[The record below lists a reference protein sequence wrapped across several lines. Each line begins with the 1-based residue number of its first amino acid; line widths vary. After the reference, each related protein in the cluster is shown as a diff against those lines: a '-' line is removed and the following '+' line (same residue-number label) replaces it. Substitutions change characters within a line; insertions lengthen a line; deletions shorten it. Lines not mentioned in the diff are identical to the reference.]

1 MGSHNRVSNRRVVI
15 TGLGIVSPL
24 GLDTPSTWQ
33 ALVAGRSGIGPIT
46 RFDASRFET
55 RIAGEVKGFN
65 PADFMSPRQARR
77 MDRFAQLA
85 VAAAGQALA
94 QSRLKIDG
102 STENTTGVVLGSGLG
117 GVDTFYEQ
125 ARVLMDKGPDRL
137 SPFTMPMMTLDMAA
151 AQVSIALGLKGP
163 NFVISSACSSGTDAV
178 GLAFG
183 LLRSGE
189 LDVIMAGGTDAGVH
203 PVCVAGYSALKALST
218 RNENPETASRPF
230 DATRDGFIISEGS
243 AVLVLENLE
252 HALARGAA
260 VIAEVAGYSATSDA
274 DHITHPSDSGE
285 GGIRVIRQAL
295 AGAGMLPADIDYINA
310 HGTSTPINDR
320 METAAVK
327 SVFGDHAYRVPISS
341 TKSMTGH
348 LIGAAGALEAA
359 ICALVIQQ
367 GCIPPTINLTHPD
380 PDCDLDYVPG
390 EARKAAVNAAL
401 SNSFGFG
408 GRNSAL
414 VLRRFRDDTSLQD
427 KEQNV

>member
-1 MGSHNRVSNRRVVI
+1 MESHFHRPKQRVVV
-15 TGLGIVSPL
+15 TGIGIVSPL
-24 GLDTPSTWQ
+24 GLDTPGTWQ

-46 RFDASRFET
+46 HFDASRFET
-55 RIAGEVKGFN
+55 RIAGEVKGFD
-65 PADFMSPRQARR
+65 PALFMSPREARR

-85 VAAAGQALA
+85 VAAAQQALS
-94 QSRLKIDG
+94 QSGLKVDS
-102 STENTTGVVLGSGLG
+102 STENHIGVVLGSGLG

-125 ARVLMDKGPDRL
+125 ARVLMEKGPDRL

-163 NFVISSACSSGTDAV
+163 NFAISSACSSGTDAV
-178 GLAFG
+178 GVAFE
-183 LLRSGE
+183 LIQRGE
-189 LDVIMAGGTDAGVH
+189 LDAILAGGTDAGVH
-203 PVCVAGYSALKALST
+203 PICVAGYDALKALST
-218 RNENPETASRPF
+218 RNDNPETASRPF

-243 AVLVLENLE
+243 AVLVLENLK
-252 HALARGAA
+252 HALERGA
-260 VIAEVAGYSATSDA
+260 VIIAEVAGYSATSDA
-274 DHITHPSDSGE
+274 NHITHPSEGGE

-295 AGAGMLPADIDYINA
+295 AGAGMTPEEIGYINA
-310 HGTSTPINDR
+310 HGTSTPINDK

-327 SVFGDHAYRVPISS
+327 SVFREHAYKVPISS

-367 GCIPPTINLTHPD
+367 GIIPPTINLTHPD
-380 PDCDLDYVPG
+380 PDCDLDYVPDKT
-390 EARKAAVNAAL
+390 RKTVVNATL

-414 VLRRFRDDTSLQD
+414 VLRRFA
-427 KEQNV
+427 

>member
-1 MGSHNRVSNRRVVI
+1 MEKLIQGYNRSVAI
-15 TGLGIVSPL
+15 TGIGMVCPL

-33 ALVAGRSGIGPIT
+33 ALISGRSGVGPIT

-55 RIAGEVKGFN
+55 RIAGEVKGFD
-65 PADFMSPRQARR
+65 PAAFMSPREARR

-85 VAAAGQALA
+85 VAAAGQALT
-94 QSRLKIDG
+94 QSGLKVDDSSARRI
-102 STENTTGVVLGSGLG
+102 GVTLGSGLG

-125 ARVLMDKGPDRL
+125 ARVLMEKGPDRL

-151 AQVSIALGLKGP
+151 AQVSIMLGLKGP
-163 NFVISSACSSGTDAV
+163 NFVVSSACSSGTDAV
-178 GLAFG
+178 GLAFE
-183 LLRSGE
+183 LIRTGE
-189 LDVIMAGGTDAGVH
+189 MDAIMAGGTDAGVH
-203 PVCVAGYSALKALST
+203 PICVAGYSALKALST
-218 RNENPETASRPF
+218 RNESPESASRPF

-243 AVLVLENLE
+243 AVLVLESLE
-252 HALARGAA
+252 HALSRGAK

-274 DHITHPSDSGE
+274 NHITHPSENGE

-295 AGAGMLPADIDYINA
+295 ASAGAAPEDIDYINA

-320 METAAVK
+320 MESAAVK
-327 SVFGDHAYRVPISS
+327 SVFGQHAYRIPISS

-367 GCIPPTINLTHPD
+367 GIIPPTINLTHPD
-380 PDCDLDYVPG
+380 PDCDLDYVPDK
-390 EARKAAVNAAL
+390 ARKAEVNATL

-414 VLRRFRDDTSLQD
+414 VLRRFGDD
-427 KEQNV
+427 VGI